1 MSAIGKSFSYHFY
14 TFNWEWIHL
23 QDPNLYM
30 VSQDV
35 DYLFTNIPLDK
46 TIDTCIDSLYD
57 DNENNPRLFVICL
70 T

>member
-1 MSAIGKSFSYHFY
+1 MNASSQIHFILGK
-14 TFNWEWIHL
+14 TLICK
-23 QDPNLYM
+23 QDPNLYV

-70 T
+70 M

>member
-1 MSAIGKSFSYHFY
+1 MNTSSQIHFILGK
-14 TFNWEWIHL
+14 TRICK
-23 QDPNLYM
+23 QDRNLYV
-30 VSQDV
+30 VSQDI

>member
-1 MSAIGKSFSYHFY
+1 
-14 TFNWEWIHL
+14 
-23 QDPNLYM
+23 M

-35 DYLFTNIPLDK
+35 DYLCTNIPLDK

-70 T
+70 M

>member
-1 MSAIGKSFSYHFY
+1 
-14 TFNWEWIHL
+14 
-23 QDPNLYM
+23 M

-70 T
+70 M